1 MLLYLS
7 MLDTQEEKD
16 KFTEIYQQY
25 QHFCWYVA
33 NQLLGDAHL
42 AEDAVQDAFLA
53 LTRHLDKIE
62 DVESPRTRKFLLT
75 IVKSKAVDILRRQ
88 HGEISVDELDRD
100 PADPEADVLGAYIT
114 KENYHHLI
122 SCILELEE
130 AYRVIFE
137 YKYVHQLSD
146 KEIAQLLDITP
157 KLVNVRYFRAR
168 KKLQQMLEKEVAGH
182 AGRYKRQQTEGG
194 ERTKRSP
201 AGRAAV

>member
-16 KFTEIYQQY
+16 KFTEVYEQH

-33 NQLLGDAHL
+33 YQLLGDAHL

-62 DVESPRTRKFLLT
+62 DAESPKTRKFLLT

-88 HGEISVDELDRD
+88 HGESSVDELTTE
-100 PADPEADVLGAYIT
+100 PAAPEEDMLSAYIT
-114 KENYHHLI
+114 KENYNHLI
-122 SCILELEE
+122 SCILELDE

-146 KEIAQLLDITP
+146 REIAQLLDITP

-168 KKLQQMLEKEVAGH
+168 KKLQQMLEKEVTGH
-182 AGRYKRQQTEGG
+182 AGR
-194 ERTKRSP
+194 
-201 AGRAAV
+201 

>member
-88 HGEISVDELDRD
+88 HGEISVDELDRE

-114 KENYHHLI
+114 KENYTHLI

-182 AGRYKRQQTEGG
+182 AGR
-194 ERTKRSP
+194 
-201 AGRAAV
+201 

>member
-7 MLDTQEEKD
+7 MLDTQKEKD
-16 KFTEIYQQY
+16 KFTEVYEQY

-33 NQLLGDAHL
+33 YQLLGDAHL

-62 DVESPRTRKFLLT
+62 DAESPKTRKFLLT

-88 HGEISVDELDRD
+88 HGESSVDELTTE
-100 PADPEADVLGAYIT
+100 PASPEEDMLSAYIT
-114 KENYHHLI
+114 KENYNHLI
-122 SCILELEE
+122 SCILELDE

-146 KEIAQLLDITP
+146 REIAQLLDITP
-157 KLVNVRYFRAR
+157 KLVNVRYYRAR
-168 KKLQQMLEKEVAGH
+168 KKLQQMLEKEVTGH
-182 AGRYKRQQTEGG
+182 AGR
-194 ERTKRSP
+194 
-201 AGRAAV
+201 

>member
-62 DVESPRTRKFLLT
+62 DVESPRTRKFLMT
-75 IVKSKAVDILRRQ
+75 IVKSKAVDILRKQ
-88 HGEISVDELDRD
+88 HGELYMDELDCE
-100 PADPEADVLGAYIT
+100 PADPGQDILSAYIT
-114 KENYHHLI
+114 KENYNHLI
-122 SCILELEE
+122 SCILDLDE

-146 KEIAQLLDITP
+146 REIAELLDISP

-168 KKLQQMLEKEVAGH
+168 KRLQQMLEKEVAGR
-182 AGRYKRQQTEGG
+182 AGR
-194 ERTKRSP
+194 
-201 AGRAAV
+201 